1 MKNYIPIII
10 LAVLFLS
17 NNSIIAQEKL
27 NQLDNNGKRT
37 GAWEKYYNNKRIRYK
52 GQFVTGKEVGVFK
65 FYSALNSDHPI
76 AIKTFDKSSSIAE
89 VKYYTEQGILESN
102 GNMIGK
108 KRVGKWLYYHK
119 DGETIMSEENYV
131 DGELN
136 GEVKTFYKSGEITE
150 ILYYSKGKL
159 HGNAK
164 RYDIKGPL
172 VSDLTYENGKL
183 HGLAK
188 YFDIDGKL
196 MYTGNYENDVKTG
209 EWEYYE
215 NGEQKNVNKL
225 KQ

>member
-1 MKNYIPIII
+1 MKNYILIII
-10 LAVLFLS
+10 LTALIMS
-17 NNSIIAQEKL
+17 NNSIVAQEKI

-52 GQFVTGKEVGVFK
+52 GQFENGKEIGVFK

-89 VKYYTEQGILESN
+89 VKFYTEQGILESN
-102 GNMIGK
+102 GHMDIK
-108 KRVGKWLYYHK
+108 KRVGKWWYYHK
-119 DGETIMSEENYV
+119 DGETIMSEENYE

-136 GEVKTFYKSGEITE
+136 GESKTFYESGEITE

-164 RYDIKGPL
+164 RYDIKGAL
-172 VSDLTYENGKL
+172 VSDLTYKNGIL

-188 YFDIDGKL
+188 YFDTDGKL

-209 EWEYYE
+209 KWEYYE
-215 NGEQKNVNKL
+215 NGKLENVNKL

>member
-10 LAVLFLS
+10 LTALFIS
-17 NNSIIAQEKL
+17 NNSIIAQEKI

-37 GAWEKYYNNKRIRYK
+37 GAWEKYYNNKRIRYT
-52 GQFVTGKEVGVFK
+52 GQFEAGKEIGVFK

-89 VKYYTEQGILESN
+89 VKFYTEVGILESS
-102 GNMIGK
+102 GHMDDK
-108 KRVGKWLYYHK
+108 KRVGKWLYYHE

-131 DGELN
+131 DGKLN
-136 GEVKTFYKSGEITE
+136 GEAKTFYKSGEITE

-164 RYDIKGPL
+164 RYDIKGAL

-188 YFDIDGKL
+188 YFNIDGEL

-209 EWEYYE
+209 KWEYYE

>member
-10 LAVLFLS
+10 LAMLFMS
-17 NNSIIAQEKL
+17 NNSIIAQEKI

-37 GAWEKYYNNKRIRYK
+37 GHWEKYYNNKRIRYK
-52 GQFVTGKEVGVFK
+52 GQFEAGKEIGVFQ

-76 AIKTFDKSSSIAE
+76 AIKTFDNSSAIAD
-89 VKYYTEQGILESN
+89 VKFYSEQGILESK
-102 GNMIGK
+102 GQMDVK
-108 KRVGKWLYYHK
+108 KRVGKWLYYHE
-119 DGETIMSEENYV
+119 DGKTIMSEENYV

-136 GEVKTFYKSGEITE
+136 GEAKTYYKSGEITE

-164 RYDIKGPL
+164 RYDIKGAL

-188 YFDIDGKL
+188 YFNTDGKL

-209 EWEYYE
+209 KWEYYE